1 MFDASEKTY
10 DVIVVGAGPAGLSA
24 AIELSKAKVSVL
36 VLDRKQ
42 EIGCPKR
49 CAEGLGNGW
58 FNRLALKPKK
68 EWAVQE
74 IKGAQLYSPNG
85 TSIKMKNKKV
95 LGYVLERKMFEKDL
109 AMQAVKLGAKILM
122 KHQVVAAVR
131 DANGVTLDVEV
142 NDEKKKFKAKMI
154 IACDGIDSLVARM
167 MGLNTKN
174 NLKDTDSGYQYE
186 MTGIS
191 GYDENLLHLYFGTDV
206 APRGYIWIFP
216 KRDNTANVGIGIGAY
231 EEKTAKYYL
240 DKWIASQP
248 GLKNGSIIEVNAGGI
263 PVGGFLEKMTAD
275 NLLVAGD
282 AGHMV
287 DPIHG
292 GGIGIAMEGGR
303 IAAKHAI
310 LAVKKNIFTDAQ
322 LGAYTKDWYD
332 SRGHELMRRLKG
344 RHLLEQLSDDDFNYM
359 AESITIEE
367 ALKIGNGTLTAKDK
381 VVLFTKK
388 LIKRPGLITIMMKYL
403 SGPEAKK

>member
-1 MFDASEKTY
+1 MDEKY
-10 DVIVVGAGPAGLSA
+10 DVIVVGAGPAGLAA
-24 AIELSKAKVSVL
+24 AIDLAKAKVKVL

-49 CAEGLGNGW
+49 CAEGLGGGW
-58 FNRLALKPKK
+58 FKRLNIKPKK

-85 TSIKMKNKKV
+85 KSIKMKNKKV
-95 LGYVLERKMFEKDL
+95 LGHVLERKMFEKDL
-109 AMQAVKLGAKILM
+109 AMQAVKLGAKILL
-122 KHQVVAAVR
+122 KHQVMAMKR
-131 DANGVTLDVEV
+131 NNGIVEVDVEV
-142 NDEKKKFKAKMI
+142 NDEMKKYSARMI
-154 IACDGIDSLVARM
+154 VACDGVDSLAAKM
-167 MGLNTKN
+167 LGLNTK
-174 NLKDTDSGYQYE
+174 LDLRETDSGYQYE

-248 GLKNGSIIEVNAGGI
+248 GLANGSIIEVNAGAI
-263 PVGGFLEKMTAD
+263 PVGGFLEKMHAD
-275 NLLVAGD
+275 NLVVAGD

-292 GGIGIAMEGGR
+292 GGIGIALEGGR
-303 IAAKHAI
+303 IAAEVTIKALKANNTSEAF
-310 LAVKKNIFTDAQ
+310 LAQ
-322 LGAYTKDWYD
+322 YTKAWFDR
-332 SRGHELMRRLKG
+332 RGHELMRRLKG
-344 RHLLEQLSDDDFNYM
+344 RHLLEKLNDDDFNYLC
-359 AESITIEE
+359 ESITIDE

-381 VVLFTKK
+381 VLLFTKK
-388 LIKRPGLITIMMKYL
+388 LITRPGLIKVMMQYMKD
-403 SGPEAKK
+403 